1 MGPPQCRERVAG
13 VPGGP
18 LGDTERVVSSDKLD
32 GRRAAEAC
40 LERSLRTC
48 CPSNSSAQPGHQA
61 SLGEAPRYRGPTV
74 GDHNGEVRVVRADLV
89 SRVDAWFAR
98 LLIRAP
104 RWSRPVIGAV
114 VIGLVTLTTFL
125 DWLGGPR
132 SSMLLGY
139 TITVAVS
146 GWLLARRTAVLVAVA
161 LSAATGWLIAIA
173 PADATPLSTIWLNA
187 LFRAGS
193 LSLFAVIVV
202 ALRNQIVTSDHA
214 LGRDQLTGARSRVG
228 VLDDLERLHRVA
240 IHRGRPLSIV
250 YLDLDDLKQ
259 TNDELGHD
267 AGDLLIR
274 AFVEHLARN
283 VRAVDRLGRL
293 GGDEFLLVCPDTD
306 ARTASR
312 LVDRVMSAP
321 GAPHASWGIA
331 STEHTADLDELRN
344 MADRAMY
351 AAKARRKIA
360 SPDGD
365 PPGV

>member
-1 MGPPQCRERVAG
+1 VVGAG
-13 VPGGP
+13 
-18 LGDTERVVSSDKLD
+18 LL
-32 GRRAAEAC
+32 
-40 LERSLRTC
+40 
-48 CPSNSSAQPGHQA
+48 
-61 SLGEAPRYRGPTV
+61 
-74 GDHNGEVRVVRADLV
+74 
-89 SRVDAWFAR
+89 SRVDVWFAR

-104 RWSRPVIGAV
+104 RWSSPVIGAV
-114 VIGLVTLTTFL
+114 VIGLIILTTFL
-125 DWLGGPR
+125 DWLSGPR

-146 GWLLARRTAVLVAVA
+146 GWLLARRSAVLVAIG
-161 LSAATGWLIAIA
+161 LSAATGWLIAVA
-173 PADATPLSTIWLNA
+173 PTDDTSLSTIWLNA

-202 ALRNQIVTSDHA
+202 ALRNQIISSDTA
-214 LGRDQLTGARSRVG
+214 LGRDQLTGARSRRG

-240 IHRGRPLSIV
+240 VHRGRPLSIV

-274 AFVEHLARN
+274 TFVEHLARN

-306 ARTASR
+306 ADTACQ

-321 GAPHASWGIA
+321 GAPSASWGIA
-331 STEHTADLDELRN
+331 STEHTADLDKLRSI
-344 MADRAMY
+344 ADRAMY

-365 PPGV
+365 LPGV